1 MITQLDLH
9 TFKCFK
15 ELHLPL
21 APLTL
26 LSGGNASGKSTVLQS
41 LVLLHQTM
49 REHEYATELH
59 LNGNALSLGSVQDVV
74 DSVNSRTSMK
84 ISIEYDNI
92 SLFSWHFSGNRE
104 DLTMRIAEFYYNNK
118 YIRGPIYRGLFPST
132 SRINEPHI
140 QINELQTQR
149 KVIINS
155 VNSLEKILLNLTY
168 ISAERVGPREIY
180 PLVVPKFK
188 PSVGPTGEYTA
199 SVLYQLKDHTVN
211 EKLLIGTANNVLRQV
226 EQRMQQF
233 FPDSSISIDRVAN
246 FNYVTLGL
254 RTSPETDYHRPNNV
268 GFGLTQVLPI
278 IVATLTAKKGDLL
291 LIENPEVH
299 LHPAGQALMGRYLA
313 EVASSGVQIILETHS
328 DHILNGMRRAV
339 KSGTIS
345 PTDVKL
351 YFFNSRYHAEKHGI
365 SQVISPAIDKH
376 GNLDAWPAGFF
387 DQFDKD
393 TNYFAGW
400 GE

>member
-1 MITQLDLH
+1 MITQLNLH

-15 ELHLPL
+15 ELLLPL

-49 REHEYATELH
+49 REHEYANALH

-74 DSVNSRTSMK
+74 DSVNSRNSMR
-84 ISIEYDNI
+84 ISIEYDNT
-92 SLFSWHFSGNRE
+92 SLFSWHFAGNRE
-104 DLTMRIAEFYYNNK
+104 DLIMGIKEFHYNNK
-118 YIRGPIYRGLFPST
+118 YVTGDFYKSLIPNIRIEESQTPQKTI
-132 SRINEPHI
+132 SRS
-140 QINELQTQR
+140 LVSLR
-149 KVIINS
+149 K
-155 VNSLEKILLNLTY
+155 SLLDLTY

-180 PLVVPKFK
+180 PLVVPEFK

-199 SVLYQLKDHTVN
+199 SVLYQLRDHNVN
-211 EKLLIGTANNVLRQV
+211 RKLLIGTANNVFRQV

-254 RTSPETDYHRPNNV
+254 RTSPDTNYHRPNNV

-278 IVATLTAKKGDLL
+278 IVATLTAKQGDLL

-345 PTDVKL
+345 STDVKL

-365 SQVISPAIDKH
+365 SQVINPRIDKH